1 MTATITR
8 SLALQW
14 LKRSQQNKLIYS
26 NSYHKASRPTH
37 TPNFL
42 CFHSLGTVAWNKNL
56 KVFHQLIENT
66 DET

>member
-1 MTATITR
+1 MTTTITR

-26 NSYHKASRPTH
+26 NSYHKASSH
-37 TPNFL
+37 TPNCL
-42 CFHSLGTVAWNKNL
+42 YIHSLGTVAWNKNL